1 MQKLR
6 VGIIGAG
13 RIGQVH
19 AKSITYHIPQAEIVA
34 ISDLFPENAQKVA
47 DDLGIPKAVQ
57 DYHEI
62 LNDPTVD
69 AVLICSSTDTHA
81 DIAVEAAEL
90 ALSRS
95 GVRCMVMPPVPFG
108 AHNPGQRELPFCIH
122 TRYAT
127 QQAILEDIVSSL
139 HVQGF
144 RKLLILSGHG
154 GNNFKGMIRDLAFEY
169 PDFLIAAANW
179 FEVVSPKGYFEA
191 EIDDHA
197 GESETSVMMHYHPEL
212 VNLAEAGDGESKPFA
227 IASLNEKV
235 AWVPRHWDKA
245 TVDSGVGNPKKA
257 TAEKGER
264 YVKPIVE
271 KLAGLFEEM
280 AQHDLYE

>member
-81 DIAVEAAEL
+81 DIAVEAAKAGKHIFCEKPGGFD
-90 ALSRS
+90 RCQDQGS
-95 GVRCMVMPPVPFG
+95 G
-108 AHNPGQRELPFCIH
+108 
-122 TRYAT
+122 
-127 QQAILEDIVSSL
+127 
-139 HVQGF
+139 
-144 RKLLILSGHG
+144 SGCKRG
-154 GNNFKGMIRDLAFEY
+154 GGK
-169 PDFLIAAANW
+169 AA
-179 FEVVSPKGYFEA
+179 
-191 EIDDHA
+191 DR
-197 GESETSVMMHYHPEL
+197 L
-212 VNLAEAGDGESKPFA
+212 
-227 IASLNEKV
+227 
-235 AWVPRHWDKA
+235 
-245 TVDSGVGNPKKA
+245 
-257 TAEKGER
+257 
-264 YVKPIVE
+264 
-271 KLAGLFEEM
+271 
-280 AQHDLYE
+280 